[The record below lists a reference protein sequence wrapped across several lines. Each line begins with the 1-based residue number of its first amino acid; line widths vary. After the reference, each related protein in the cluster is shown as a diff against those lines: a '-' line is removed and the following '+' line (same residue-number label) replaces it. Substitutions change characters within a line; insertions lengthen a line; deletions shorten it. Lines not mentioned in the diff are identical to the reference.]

1 MYCLTIIILIVV
13 LVDSQVFWY
22 ESLVMLAASVG
33 YAVLMY
39 YNTSI
44 EKWALAMEKKYFN
57 KTKLDADAN
66 AGPTLI
72 LYRASTKRHFD
83 RQISSNGF
91 VTISEIV
98 ETRKTNDL
106 PNGIEEGQTEVDSSS
121 NDHKETLRPWQRPK
135 TEGTTAQLYWALYF
149 PVNLLLFLTV
159 PKMKVL
165 YPICFV
171 MCMAWIGVI
180 TYIVAWMITL
190 IGYTFGI
197 PDSVMGLSFL
207 AIGTSVP
214 EVFSSLIVSRQGK
227 GSMAVSN
234 SIGSNTFD
242 ILVCLG
248 LPWLIKSIMNGRSNG
263 NWFVEVNSDGLTYT
277 VVSLLASLVILYLI
291 LIWGKFIITKLT
303 GVVCLLVYSVF
314 LSISILF
321 ELNVFFQVNLPMCE
335 SDVWF
340 LFEIFRHFLT
350 LWCLCSS
357 IHVYFCISNKQ

>member
-1 MYCLTIIILIVV
+1 MYCLSIVILIIV
-13 LVDSQVFWY
+13 LIDSQVFWY
-22 ESLVMLAASVG
+22 ESLVMLAASVA
-33 YAVLMY
+33 YTVLMY
-39 YNTSI
+39 YNVSI
-44 EKWALAMEKKYFN
+44 EKWSMTMHEKLFN
-57 KTKLDADAN
+57 KTLPD

-72 LYRASTKRHFD
+72 AYRGSTKRHFD
-83 RQISSNGF
+83 RQMSSNGF

-98 ETRKTNDL
+98 ETAKTSETAAR
-106 PNGIEEGQTEVDSSS
+106 GIEEGQNEVEVDS
-121 NDHKETLRPWQRPK
+121 NNNEERARPWNRPK
-135 TEGTTAQLYWALYF
+135 TEGIIAQLYWALYF
-149 PVNLLLFLTV
+149 PVNILLFLTV

-165 YPICFV
+165 YPLCFF

-227 GSMAVSN
+227 GSMAISN

-248 LPWLIKSIMNGRSNG
+248 LPWTIKSIMNGRSNG
-263 NWFVEVNSDGLTYT
+263 NWFVQVDSAGLAYT
-277 VVSLLASLVILYLI
+277 VISLLASLVILYLI
-291 LIWGKFIITKLT
+291 LIWGKFLITKLT
-303 GVVCLLVYSVF
+303 GVICLLVYSVF
-314 LSISILF
+314 LTISILF

-335 SDVWF
+335 TD
-340 LFEIFRHFLT
+340 I
-350 LWCLCSS
+350 
-357 IHVYFCISNKQ
+357 